1 MNYKGKE
8 STDSRFSVVSEED
21 QFKYSLPSDMTQYA
35 NIYFDTYI
43 KQADLIKDVLI
54 KNPVPENI
62 NPVKKNLYYFVKNIL
77 KDKKN

>member
-1 MNYKGKE
+1 MPSPSSLSIGDSDESKYMNYKGKE

-35 NIYFDTYI
+35 NIYFGTYI

-54 KNPVPENI
+54 KNPVQKI
-62 NPVKKNLYYFVKNIL
+62 
-77 KDKKN
+77 